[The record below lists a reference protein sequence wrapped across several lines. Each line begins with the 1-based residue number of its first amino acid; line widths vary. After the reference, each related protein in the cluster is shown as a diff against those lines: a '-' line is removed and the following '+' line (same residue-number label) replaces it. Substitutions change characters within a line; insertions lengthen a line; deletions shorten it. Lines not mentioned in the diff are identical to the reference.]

1 MCVKG
6 NRGPP
11 GLPGPSPTVIPL
23 DELEKGGRGDQG
35 AGGLPGFTGP
45 RGIKR
50 RQTIQLDL
58 ISLVNSCYLGALT
71 SSWTCDVEML
81 CRVI

>member
-1 MCVKG
+1 MCIKG
-6 NRGPP
+6 DRGTP
-11 GLPGPSPTVIPL
+11 GLPGPTPQEFPV
-23 DELEKGGRGDQG
+23 EKGETGYRGAD
-35 AGGLPGFTGP
+35 GLPGFTGP
-45 RGIKR
+45 RGIKS

-81 CRVI
+81 RRVI